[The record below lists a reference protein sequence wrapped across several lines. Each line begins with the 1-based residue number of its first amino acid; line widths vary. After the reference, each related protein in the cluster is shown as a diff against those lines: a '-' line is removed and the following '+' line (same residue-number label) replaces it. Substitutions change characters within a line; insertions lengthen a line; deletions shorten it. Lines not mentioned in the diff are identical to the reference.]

1 MTQKLENV
9 KRLYLEGIRDGHA
22 RAAIEAYTGERYT
35 QHSTGVRDGVEGFLE
50 FFEPF
55 LARNPVREIEI
66 VRAVEDGTYVF
77 VHAFQSLNGGEARWV
92 TTDLFDTDGDDKI
105 VEHWDTIAAFVD
117 DTVSGRT
124 QVDGP
129 TEITDLD
136 ETDANKALVTEFL
149 TEVLQNGRL
158 DRITDF
164 VSTET
169 YHQHNPH
176 AGDGLEA
183 FQAFMTTLAEQGQA
197 MVYRRIHR
205 VIGQGNFVVSYGQVD
220 LAGIEMAVFDIFRVH
235 QGRIVEHWD
244 NMEPVPPR
252 SEWANS
258 GKF

>member
-1 MTQKLENV
+1 MTQKLDNV
-9 KRLYLEGIRDGHA
+9 RRLYLEGIRDGHA
-22 RAAIEAYTGERYT
+22 RAAVEACTGDRYT

-66 VRAVEDGTYVF
+66 VRAIEDGSYVF
-77 VHAFQSLNGGEARWV
+77 VHAFQSLNGGQARWV
-92 TTDLFDTDGDDKI
+92 TTDLFDTDTDDKI

-124 QVDGP
+124 QIDGP
-129 TEITDLD
+129 TEITDLNK
-136 ETDANKALVTEFL
+136 TDANKSLVTEFV
-149 TEVLQNGRL
+149 TEVLQNGKGERT
-158 DRITDF
+158 TDF

-169 YHQHNPH
+169 YHQHNPQV
-176 AGDGLEA
+176 GDGLEGL
-183 FQAFMTTLAEQGQA
+183 QVFMMALAEQGQA
-197 MVYRRIHR
+197 MVYRHIHT
-205 VIGQGNFVVSYGQVD
+205 VIGQGNFVVTYSEVD
-220 LAGIEMAVFDIFRVH
+220 LAGTEMAVFDIFRVH
-235 QGRIVEHWD
+235 EGKIVEHWD